1 MTARDQIRAMLDQL
15 MGSDNANVTMNLS
28 MLDFNKIKFYSI
40 LGVTKSS
47 MSFEDR
53 RVCRP
58 FLLNCCP
65 HEILS
70 GTRVDLGECAKV
82 HEYALR
88 ADYERAA
95 ATKHSLDYELDALQ
109 VLNQFVAEADR
120 KTEHAKR
127 KLRETQEE
135 LGEEAAR
142 KMNTIHELG
151 EQIGTKLARA
161 EELGAQGLVDE
172 SMKLLD
178 EVEEL
183 RKAKSDGEQ
192 EFRAT
197 MPASTYQQQKLRVCE
212 VCSAFLGIHDND
224 RRLADHFGGKL
235 HLGFIQIREKLDDL
249 KKRVSELSEKRE
261 MERKMRRSSPSSRN
275 DRDATDH
282 YNRDR
287 RSSHHSRSDSQSRRI
302 SSRDKDRRRSRSRSG
317 HRSSKHSRSHRSSR
331 SRSRDRRR
339 QKRSRSRSGSSRRH
353 RRSRSRTSSS
363 RRHHRH
369 DSRSPV
375 HSSSSSKQNAAD
387 NDDDDDETTR
397 ILENI
402 QRTVTLL
409 IIFLAWYR
417 YGHSIV
423 QQLSKTP
430 SNLETHAQTLP
441 LHQKNLINNV
451 LMDNPVYLDEDIPFV
466 ESGDYE
472 IDEATGTG
480 GNGTTTTLSHGNII
494 ALNHQTHQFHDDS
507 MWTTNVPAKRGRRP
521 KSTAV
526 VITTTAQSMEPKRR
540 GRKPKQQLLLSS
552 NKSLSSID
560 NNKSN
565 DILSEST
572 DDINQNLQR
581 RSAVGIKSN
590 KRMKIEEQQLMT
602 GEANSMLCSKR
613 TGKVS
618 TQQDTPPVISNVSTK
633 LNLGTTGN
641 IVIMAS
647 KNGENSS
654 TNNNPTTS
662 YDQAAILQALC
673 QAGVNPLHHDP
684 TGDDSDTDSDD
695 GSESDDESLD
705 SDDENNQL
713 SDIDDDDEVAHLIN
727 KSSRGRPRRQT
738 NKNANNK
745 NSSSTR
751 RSATTTTT
759 TTNSQIKTKQDKSD
773 TDDDDDDDD
782 DDDESSD
789 DDEDLDDLGVGN
801 DTNNNLSNIV
811 NPLDNDS
818 SLLVQADFSNPD
830 YVQNLVK
837 PHRKRRTHLPIDD
850 QPKTIRCPQSGCTK
864 MFRDTASMNKHL
876 HTHGPRVH
884 VCHECQKSFVES
896 SKLRRHQLVHT
907 GEKAFQCPFEGC
919 GKRFSLDFNL
929 RTHVRIHTGDKP
941 YVCPFDGCSR
951 RFAQSTNLKQH
962 LLTHAKIRSHQ
973 PFAIPAVAVTITEI
987 QPQY

>member
-15 MGSDNANVTMNLS
+15 MGSDN
-28 MLDFNKIKFYSI
+28 
-40 LGVTKSS
+40 GVTKSS

-375 HSSSSSKQNAAD
+375 HSSSSSKQNGNSDTNNRHIDSTTAHATAAD
-387 NDDDDDETTR
+387 NDDDDETTR

-402 QRTVTLL
+402 QRTVALL

-430 SNLETHAQTLP
+430 SNLETHGRSRSFNSLDR
-441 LHQKNLINNV
+441 LI
-451 LMDNPVYLDEDIPFV
+451 
-466 ESGDYE
+466 
-472 IDEATGTG
+472 
-480 GNGTTTTLSHGNII
+480 
-494 ALNHQTHQFHDDS
+494 
-507 MWTTNVPAKRGRRP
+507 
-521 KSTAV
+521 
-526 VITTTAQSMEPKRR
+526 
-540 GRKPKQQLLLSS
+540 
-552 NKSLSSID
+552 
-560 NNKSN
+560 
-565 DILSEST
+565 
-572 DDINQNLQR
+572 
-581 RSAVGIKSN
+581 
-590 KRMKIEEQQLMT
+590 
-602 GEANSMLCSKR
+602 
-613 TGKVS
+613 
-618 TQQDTPPVISNVSTK
+618 
-633 LNLGTTGN
+633 
-641 IVIMAS
+641 
-647 KNGENSS
+647 
-654 TNNNPTTS
+654 PTTS
-662 YDQAAILQALC
+662 NSTNTAA
-673 QAGVNPLHHDP
+673 
-684 TGDDSDTDSDD
+684 
-695 GSESDDESLD
+695 
-705 SDDENNQL
+705 
-713 SDIDDDDEVAHLIN
+713 
-727 KSSRGRPRRQT
+727 
-738 NKNANNK
+738 
-745 NSSSTR
+745 
-751 RSATTTTT
+751 
-759 TTNSQIKTKQDKSD
+759 
-773 TDDDDDDDD
+773 
-782 DDDESSD
+782 
-789 DDEDLDDLGVGN
+789 
-801 DTNNNLSNIV
+801 
-811 NPLDNDS
+811 
-818 SLLVQADFSNPD
+818 
-830 YVQNLVK
+830 
-837 PHRKRRTHLPIDD
+837 
-850 QPKTIRCPQSGCTK
+850 
-864 MFRDTASMNKHL
+864 
-876 HTHGPRVH
+876 
-884 VCHECQKSFVES
+884 S
-896 SKLRRHQLVHT
+896 SK
-907 GEKAFQCPFEGC
+907 K
-919 GKRFSLDFNL
+919 LD
-929 RTHVRIHTGDKP
+929 
-941 YVCPFDGCSR
+941 
-951 RFAQSTNLKQH
+951 
-962 LLTHAKIRSHQ
+962 
-973 PFAIPAVAVTITEI
+973 
-987 QPQY
+987 

>member
-1 MTARDQIRAMLDQL
+1 
-15 MGSDNANVTMNLS
+15 
-28 MLDFNKIKFYSI
+28 
-40 LGVTKSS
+40 
-47 MSFEDR
+47 
-53 RVCRP
+53 
-58 FLLNCCP
+58 
-65 HEILS
+65 
-70 GTRVDLGECAKV
+70 
-82 HEYALR
+82 
-88 ADYERAA
+88 
-95 ATKHSLDYELDALQ
+95 
-109 VLNQFVAEADR
+109 
-120 KTEHAKR
+120 
-127 KLRETQEE
+127 
-135 LGEEAAR
+135 
-142 KMNTIHELG
+142 
-151 EQIGTKLARA
+151 
-161 EELGAQGLVDE
+161 
-172 SMKLLD
+172 
-178 EVEEL
+178 
-183 RKAKSDGEQ
+183 
-192 EFRAT
+192 
-197 MPASTYQQQKLRVCE
+197 
-212 VCSAFLGIHDND
+212 
-224 RRLADHFGGKL
+224 
-235 HLGFIQIREKLDDL
+235 
-249 KKRVSELSEKRE
+249 
-261 MERKMRRSSPSSRN
+261 
-275 DRDATDH
+275 
-282 YNRDR
+282 
-287 RSSHHSRSDSQSRRI
+287 
-302 SSRDKDRRRSRSRSG
+302 
-317 HRSSKHSRSHRSSR
+317 
-331 SRSRDRRR
+331 
-339 QKRSRSRSGSSRRH
+339 
-353 RRSRSRTSSS
+353 
-363 RRHHRH
+363 
-369 DSRSPV
+369 
-375 HSSSSSKQNAAD
+375 
-387 NDDDDDETTR
+387 
-397 ILENI
+397 
-402 QRTVTLL
+402 
-409 IIFLAWYR
+409 
-417 YGHSIV
+417 
-423 QQLSKTP
+423 
-430 SNLETHAQTLP
+430 
-441 LHQKNLINNV
+441 
-451 LMDNPVYLDEDIPFV
+451 MDNPVYLDEDIPFV

-494 ALNHQTHQFHDDS
+494 ALNRQTHQFHNDS
-507 MWTTNVPAKRGRRP
+507 IWTTNVPAKRGRRP

-581 RSAVGIKSN
+581 SSAVGIKSN
-590 KRMKIEEQQLMT
+590 KRMKIEEQQHTT
-602 GEANSMLCSKR
+602 GEANSMLRSKR

-618 TQQDTPPVISNVSTK
+618 TQQDTPQVISNVSTK

-647 KNGENSS
+647 KNGDNSS

-713 SDIDDDDEVAHLIN
+713 SDIDDDDEVVHLIN

-759 TTNSQIKTKQDKSD
+759 TINSQIEIKQDKSD
-773 TDDDDDDDD
+773 TDDDDDD

-987 QPQY
+987 QPHEGHQLKGAPVSSVAPQIVQLQTDSQVSLRSSSNSEIVTRAAEAAQQRLQ